1 MTKLTKMDGG
11 GKRRN
16 RAKEIENLTNL
27 SMDLAA
33 LLQGYTDGG
42 MDVRHALGAAM
53 STVIKNC
60 INVGIDPD
68 VMYKVCL
75 ENLGLIG
82 TDAGASEGEDELV
95 DDAQLN

>member
-1 MTKLTKMDGG
+1 MTKLTKIDGG

-33 LLQGYTDGG
+33 LLQEYADGG
-42 MDVRHALGAAM
+42 MDVRHVMGASM
-53 STVIKNC
+53 RTIIKNC
-60 INVGIDPD
+60 INIGIDPN

-75 ENLGLIG
+75 ENLGHSAPDAEAEDADDL
-82 TDAGASEGEDELV
+82 TDEV
-95 DDAQLN
+95 LN